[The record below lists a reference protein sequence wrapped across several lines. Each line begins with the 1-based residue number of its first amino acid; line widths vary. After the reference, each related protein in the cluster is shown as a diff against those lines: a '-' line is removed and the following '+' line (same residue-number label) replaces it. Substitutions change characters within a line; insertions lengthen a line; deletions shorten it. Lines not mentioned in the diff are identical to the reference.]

1 LAKEVGW
8 SDNSLHPFAWKVV
21 LSANPF
27 PNDLIPNWLPFGRE
41 IRRRPLHLA
50 ASVIKTRFLFAVDDG
65 PRQALATLASV
76 PGYAWIESA
85 HMGSVEQWRGRFTK
99 SGARALIV
107 GTSRS
112 TQGAH
117 TEAQCRM
124 AARQLGLPVVAI
136 EDYPGNYQHVRD
148 AAADLLIVESEL
160 AIDAARK
167 RLGEVCPF
175 LKTGASFRYDA
186 LRKQGLTTE
195 VRKAERGGWLL
206 WAGQPETENA
216 LRSLERILPY
226 IAELGMRLLFR
237 AHPRDAGRAR
247 GDYSPLFKSYPSI
260 IRDVSELSLDAVL
273 DLKPCLTLTQFSS
286 VAIEFGFYG
295 VPAAYVLYPDAGAAR
310 LLALTGYETP
320 HVCEAGGGVK
330 ILTQSDA
337 AQVLNQAVFDQS
349 ARNLMMQRFNVFFD
363 VLTPQTPLVARCLES
378 FFAHYPNYK

>member
-1 LAKEVGW
+1 M
-8 SDNSLHPFAWKVV
+8 
-21 LSANPF
+21 
-27 PNDLIPNWLPFGRE
+27 
-41 IRRRPLHLA
+41 
-50 ASVIKTRFLFAVDDG
+50 IKTRFLFAADDG
-65 PRQALATLASV
+65 PRQVLSNLASM

-85 HMGSVEQWRGRFTK
+85 QMESVEQWRDQFTK
-99 SGARALIV
+99 SGARGLIV

-112 TQGAH
+112 NQGARA
-117 TEAQCRM
+117 EAKCRM
-124 AARQLGLPVVAI
+124 AARQLGLPLVAI
-136 EDYPGNYQHVRD
+136 EDYPGNYQHVRCG
-148 AAADLLIVESEL
+148 AADLVIVESEL
-160 AIDAARK
+160 AIEAARN
-167 RLGEVCPF
+167 RLGKACPV

-186 LRKQGLTTE
+186 LRERGLKSE
-195 VRKAERGGWLL
+195 VPKAERGGWLL

-237 AHPRDAGRAR
+237 AHPRDPGRAR

-260 IRDVSELSLDAVL
+260 IRDVSELSLEAVL

-295 VPAAYVLYPDAGAAR
+295 IPAAYVLYPDAGAAR

-330 ILTQSDA
+330 IRAQSDA
-337 AQVLNQAVFDQS
+337 AQVLNRAVFDQS
-349 ARNLMMQRFNVFFD
+349 ARNLMMQRFSVFFD
-363 VLTPQTPLVARCLES
+363 VLTPQTPLVVRYLES